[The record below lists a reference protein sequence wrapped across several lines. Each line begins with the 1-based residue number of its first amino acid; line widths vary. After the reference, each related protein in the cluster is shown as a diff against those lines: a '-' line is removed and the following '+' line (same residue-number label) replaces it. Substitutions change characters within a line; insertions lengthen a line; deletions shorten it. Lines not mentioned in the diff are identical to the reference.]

1 MYYNVLIYWFLSSEV
16 AFRLSFT
23 LEKRPA
29 ASPEGG
35 RDVSR
40 SVEALVT
47 ALPLFVI
54 ARLSLYLSCSLR
66 VGFHPVSE

>member
-1 MYYNVLIYWFLSSEV
+1 MYYILHTGFYPLKWLSG
-16 AFRLSFT
+16 FPLSFT

-35 RDVSR
+35 LVSR

-66 VGFHPVSE
+66 VGFHPFSA